1 MEVPCLSQLQ
11 SIKPVGYLERS
22 LVTWF
27 NLFLFFLQFRFG
39 QSGGDKGPVV
49 SAQEAQVAAIL
60 SQARVSDHFYV
71 TFPLCGW
78 FTSRNVSSL
87 DASPLTEIV
96 TVFEELCA
104 YTRLIL

>member
-96 TVFEELCA
+96 TIFEELCVH
-104 YTRLIL
+104 TCLIL